1 MVYSIGNLLYTF
13 DTQFLLDM
21 DVYNNINAVG
31 NDIRQPFF
39 AIFSLP
45 FTILPRF
52 ISSIT
57 FAEIYPFLIA
67 IVQGFIVFVSI
78 ILLEKMMKLKGI
90 SKLLFIIFMCVTYP
104 TLLFLFNM
112 EQYVIHVF
120 YLIVFIYMSI
130 NNIKDKDMLF
140 IMASGTLVTSGIF
153 FPLLG
158 EKNNFKQS
166 IKNIFFTFLKF
177 VAILIISSKVLILM
191 PDHLK
196 LKADIFSDFYGETLS
211 FNDRVNMYT
220 NFALN
225 TVIAPKVEVNNS
237 ILATQMMISDD
248 YKYHLVAYNP
258 AINQT
263 NNKEINVFGVI
274 ILAMAIVGFI
284 LNRKDSF
291 SKICFV
297 WLLFSFVLLPIIGY
311 GADENG
317 FILYSYYFSWA
328 FVCLIFK
335 LFETLFKNHS
345 KIKNVV
351 YTLSIIPIAIINFY
365 GIYQLIEFGIQY
377 FI

>member
-1 MVYSIGNLLYTF
+1 MPLIGNLLYTF

-21 DVYNNINAVG
+21 DVYNNINAVE
-31 NDIRQPFF
+31 NDLRQPFF
-39 AIFSLP
+39 GIFSLP
-45 FTILPRF
+45 FTILPKF
-52 ISSIT
+52 ISSISFT
-57 FAEIYPFLIA
+57 EIYPFLIA

-78 ILLEKMMKLKGI
+78 ILLEKMMKLKGL
-90 SKLLFIIFMCVTYP
+90 SKLLFMIFSCVTYP

-130 NNIKDKDMLF
+130 NHIKDKDMLF

-177 VAILIISSKVLILM
+177 VAILIISSKVLLLL
-191 PDHLK
+191 PNQLK
-196 LKADIFSDFYGETLS
+196 MKIDTFSNFYADTLTPI
-211 FNDRVNMYT
+211 DKVNMYT

-237 ILATQMMISDD
+237 ILASQTMISNG
-248 YKYHLVAYNP
+248 YKYHILAYNP
-258 AINQT
+258 AISQVENT
-263 NNKEINVFGVI
+263 TINIFGII
-274 ILAMAIVGFI
+274 ILAMAILGFI

-291 SKICFV
+291 SKICFA
-297 WLLFSFVLLPIIGY
+297 WILFSIILLPIIGY

-335 LFETLFKNHS
+335 LFESLFKDHTR
-345 KIKNVV
+345 IKNIL
-351 YTLSIIPIAIINFY
+351 YALLIIPIAIINFY

-377 FI
+377 YG

>member
-1 MVYSIGNLLYTF
+1 
-13 DTQFLLDM
+13 M
-21 DVYNNINAVG
+21 DVYNNINAVE
-31 NDIRQPFF
+31 NDLRQPFF
-39 AIFSLP
+39 GIFSLP
-45 FTILPRF
+45 FTVLPKF
-52 ISSIT
+52 ISSISFT
-57 FAEIYPFLIA
+57 EIYPFLIA

-78 ILLEKMMKLKGI
+78 ILLEKMMKLKGL
-90 SKLLFIIFMCVTYP
+90 SKLLFMIFSCVTYP

-130 NNIKDKDMLF
+130 NHIKDKDMLF

-177 VAILIISSKVLILM
+177 VAILIISSKVLLLL
-191 PDHLK
+191 PNQLK
-196 LKADIFSDFYGETLS
+196 MKIDTFSNFYADTLTPI
-211 FNDRVNMYT
+211 DKVNMYT

-237 ILATQMMISDD
+237 ILASQTMISNG
-248 YKYHLVAYNP
+248 YKYHILAYNP
-258 AINQT
+258 AISQVENT
-263 NNKEINVFGVI
+263 TINIFGII
-274 ILAMAIVGFI
+274 ILAMAILGFI

-291 SKICFV
+291 SKICFA
-297 WLLFSFVLLPIIGY
+297 WILFSIILLPIIGY

-335 LFETLFKNHS
+335 LFESLFKDHTR
-345 KIKNVV
+345 IKNIL
-351 YTLSIIPIAIINFY
+351 YALLIIPIAIINFY

-377 FI
+377 YG

>member
-1 MVYSIGNLLYTF
+1 MPLIGNLLYTF

-21 DVYNNINAVG
+21 DVYNNINAVE
-31 NDIRQPFF
+31 NDLRQPFF
-39 AIFSLP
+39 GIFSLP
-45 FTILPRF
+45 FTVLPKF
-52 ISSIT
+52 ISSISFT
-57 FAEIYPFLIA
+57 EIYPFLIA

-78 ILLEKMMKLKGI
+78 ILLEKMMKLKGL
-90 SKLLFIIFMCVTYP
+90 SKLLFMIFSCVTYP

-130 NNIKDKDMLF
+130 NHIKDKDMLF

-177 VAILIISSKVLILM
+177 VAILIISSKVLLLL
-191 PDHLK
+191 PNQLK
-196 LKADIFSDFYGETLS
+196 MKIDTFSNFYADTLTPI
-211 FNDRVNMYT
+211 DKVNMYT

-237 ILATQMMISDD
+237 ILASQTMISNG
-248 YKYHLVAYNP
+248 YKYHILAYNP
-258 AINQT
+258 AISQVENT
-263 NNKEINVFGVI
+263 TINIFGII
-274 ILAMAIVGFI
+274 ILAMAILGFI

-291 SKICFV
+291 SKICFA
-297 WLLFSFVLLPIIGY
+297 WILFSIILLPIIGY

-335 LFETLFKNHS
+335 LFESLFKDHTR
-345 KIKNVV
+345 IKNIL
-351 YTLSIIPIAIINFY
+351 YALLIIPIAIINFY

-377 FI
+377 YG

>member
-1 MVYSIGNLLYTF
+1 MPLIGNLLYTF

-21 DVYNNINAVG
+21 DVYNNINAVE
-31 NDIRQPFF
+31 NDLRQPFF
-39 AIFSLP
+39 GIFSLP
-45 FTILPRF
+45 FTVLPKF
-52 ISSIT
+52 ISSISFT
-57 FAEIYPFLIA
+57 EIYPFLIA

-78 ILLEKMMKLKGI
+78 ILLEKMMKLKGL
-90 SKLLFIIFMCVTYP
+90 SKLLFMIFSCVTYP

-130 NNIKDKDMLF
+130 NHIKDKDMLF

-177 VAILIISSKVLILM
+177 VAILIISSKVLLLL
-191 PDHLK
+191 PNQLK
-196 LKADIFSDFYGETLS
+196 MKIDTFSNFYADTLTPI
-211 FNDRVNMYT
+211 DKVNMYT

-237 ILATQMMISDD
+237 ILASQTMISNG
-248 YKYHLVAYNP
+248 YKYHILAYNP
-258 AINQT
+258 SISQVENTTIN
-263 NNKEINVFGVI
+263 IFGII
-274 ILAMAIVGFI
+274 ILAMAILGFI

-291 SKICFV
+291 SKICFA
-297 WLLFSFVLLPIIGY
+297 WLLFSIILLPIIGY

-335 LFETLFKNHS
+335 LFESLFKDHYR
-345 KIKNVV
+345 IKNVL
-351 YTLSIIPIAIINFY
+351 YALLILPIAIINFY

-377 FI
+377 YG

>member
-1 MVYSIGNLLYTF
+1 MPLIGNLLYTF

-21 DVYNNINAVG
+21 DVYNNINAVE
-31 NDIRQPFF
+31 NDLRQPFF
-39 AIFSLP
+39 GIFSLP
-45 FTILPRF
+45 FTILPKF
-52 ISSIT
+52 ISSISFT
-57 FAEIYPFLIA
+57 EIYPFLIA

-78 ILLEKMMKLKGI
+78 ILLEKMMKLKGL
-90 SKLLFIIFMCVTYP
+90 SKLLFMIFSCVTYP

-130 NNIKDKDMLF
+130 NHIKDKDMLF

-177 VAILIISSKVLILM
+177 VAILIISSKVLLLL
-191 PDHLK
+191 PNQLK
-196 LKADIFSDFYGETLS
+196 MKIDTFSNFYADTLTPI
-211 FNDRVNMYT
+211 DKVNMYT
-220 NFALN
+220 SFALN

-237 ILATQMMISDD
+237 ILASQTMISNG
-248 YKYHLVAYNP
+248 YKYHILAYNP
-258 AINQT
+258 AISRVENT
-263 NNKEINVFGVI
+263 TINIFGII
-274 ILAMAIVGFI
+274 ILAMAILGFI

-291 SKICFV
+291 SKICFA
-297 WLLFSFVLLPIIGY
+297 WLLFSIILLPIIGY

-335 LFETLFKNHS
+335 LFESLFKDHTR
-345 KIKNVV
+345 IKNIL
-351 YTLSIIPIAIINFY
+351 YALLILPTAIINFY

-377 FI
+377 YG